1 MLTFH
6 FLFLHVFLKDQMRE
20 ISSQL
25 PIWGAII
32 SSPPLKYLK
41 EKKKLFQIV
50 LVCHHEFRCKFLVL
64 SSLQFWLLMC
74 EFCQMTWTSQNLIFG
89 VKIAGPCTV
98 LYCTVLTLY
107 KWIGTASWTIECIR
121 SASVQKKTSYFLP
134 AWIVATPEVN
144 LIVVWILSD
153 LFEFETDKKR

>member
-41 EKKKLFQIV
+41 EKKKI
-50 LVCHHEFRCKFLVL
+50 FL
-64 SSLQFWLLMC
+64 
-74 EFCQMTWTSQNLIFG
+74 
-89 VKIAGPCTV
+89 K
-98 LYCTVLTLY
+98 
-107 KWIGTASWTIECIR
+107 
-121 SASVQKKTSYFLP
+121 
-134 AWIVATPEVN
+134 
-144 LIVVWILSD
+144 
-153 LFEFETDKKR
+153 